1 MMFLESIVY
10 KQDCKLG
17 KKKTYMFLL
26 YVDSSLYYLDV
37 HKWG

>member
-1 MMFLESIVY
+1 MMFLESIIY

-17 KKKTYMFLL
+17 KEKNYMFLL
-26 YVDSSLYYLDV
+26 YIDSNLYYLDV